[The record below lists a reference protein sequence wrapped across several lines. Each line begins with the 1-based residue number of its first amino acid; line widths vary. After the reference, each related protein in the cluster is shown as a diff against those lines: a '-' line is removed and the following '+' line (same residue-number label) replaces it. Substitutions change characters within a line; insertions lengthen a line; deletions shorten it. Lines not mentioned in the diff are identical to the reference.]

1 MKPLFIALEG
11 LSCTGKTTV
20 VGEVAHAL
28 GAVHL
33 PTIPDE
39 YSLLRRRFDQAYDLD
54 ARFFCFLSAICLAG
68 QEVGRQLDAG
78 RNVVV
83 ESYLARTVAFHR
95 GMGSSATVHLPE
107 LRRPDVSFHL
117 LCGRAERRERELRRS
132 GPHNFWADLAVRHEA
147 DILREYRH
155 FPLHEIDT
163 TTRSPREVVDALLRH
178 PLDGSCSCED
188 AKPVAGHQNLLSA
201 LSR

>member
-20 VGEVAHAL
+20 VGEVADAL

-39 YSLLRRRFDQAYDLD
+39 YNVLRRRFDQADELD
-54 ARFFCFLSAICLAG
+54 ARLFCFLSAICLTS
-68 QEVGRQLDAG
+68 QEVRRHLDAG
-78 RNVVV
+78 HHVVV
-83 ESYLARTVAFHR
+83 ESYFARTIAFHR
-95 GMGSSATVHLPE
+95 GMGSSAIVHLPE

-117 LCGRAERRERELRRS
+117 MCEPQERYERELHRGAPR
-132 GPHNFWADLAVRHEA
+132 HFWADLATKHEA

-163 TTRSPREVVDALLRH
+163 TTRSPRAVVDALLRH
-178 PLDGSCSCED
+178 PLDGSCSCEN